1 MRPAATRLTLVSKCV
16 RFIHIR
22 IFYEF
27 FRMARVQLIM
37 PDKDRDRFVHQARR
51 EGMTLSAWLRA
62 AAHQRLG
69 SQQESRLFR
78 NAGDL
83 QAFFRQCDEL
93 EGPEKE
99 PDWDQHLRVIEQSRG
114 RGSSGT

>member
-1 MRPAATRLTLVSKCV
+1 
-16 RFIHIR
+16 
-22 IFYEF
+22 
-27 FRMARVQLIM
+27 MARVQLIM

-83 QAFFRQCDEL
+83 QAFFRKCDEL
-93 EGPEKE
+93 EGPERE
-99 PDWDQHLRVIEQSRG
+99 PDWEQHLRVIEQSRG
-114 RGSSGT
+114 RGASGT

>member
-1 MRPAATRLTLVSKCV
+1 MLGPKCV
-16 RFIHIR
+16 RFIHNR
-22 IFYEF
+22 ILYEF

-37 PDKDRDRFVHQARR
+37 PDKDLDRFVLQARR

-69 SQQESRLFR
+69 SQQESRFFR

-83 QAFFRQCDEL
+83 QTFFRQCDEL

-99 PDWDQHLRVIEQSRG
+99 PDWEQHLRVIEQSRG
-114 RGSSGT
+114 RGSSSSAVPN

>member
-1 MRPAATRLTLVSKCV
+1 MRAAETRLTLGPKCV
-16 RFIHIR
+16 RFIHNR
-22 IFYEF
+22 ILYEF

-37 PDKDRDRFVHQARR
+37 PDKDRDRFVHQART

-69 SQQESRLFR
+69 SQQESRFFR

-83 QAFFRQCDEL
+83 QAFFRKCDEL
-93 EGPEKE
+93 EGPERE
-99 PDWDQHLRVIEQSRG
+99 PDWEQQLRVIEQSRG

>member
-1 MRPAATRLTLVSKCV
+1 
-16 RFIHIR
+16 
-22 IFYEF
+22 
-27 FRMARVQLIM
+27 MARVQLIM
-37 PDKDRDRFVHQARR
+37 PNKDRDRFVHQARR

-69 SQQESRLFR
+69 GQQESRFFR

-83 QAFFRQCDEL
+83 RAFFRKCDEL

-99 PDWDQHLRVIEQSRG
+99 PDWEQHLRVIEQSRG
-114 RGSSGT
+114 RGSSPSAVSH

>member
-1 MRPAATRLTLVSKCV
+1 MIRTGSGKKSEWAMATT
-16 RFIHIR
+16 
-22 IFYEF
+22 
-27 FRMARVQLIM
+27 
-37 PDKDRDRFVHQARR
+37 P
-51 EGMTLSAWLRA
+51 

-83 QAFFRQCDEL
+83 QAFFRKCDEL

-99 PDWDQHLRVIEQSRG
+99 PDWKQHLRVIEQSRG
-114 RGSSGT
+114 RGSSSSAVPN